1 MSKMGP
7 VIICSQGI
15 MKQANISKCVLLQL
29 QKNVSCSN
37 YRDNNSYDQSRT
49 VLQNLNK
56 SKPHKEVWNTLWSH
70 ALNYVHAHISYLHC
84 TLNAVSQPKKKTK
97 TKNKHCLSS
106 KPHKEVWNTL
116 WSHALMCMHIY
127 HIYIV
132 LECSVSTK
140 KNKKQT
146 LLDRKAHV

>member
-7 VIICSQGI
+7 VNICSQGI
-15 MKQANISKCVLLQL
+15 MKQATISKCVLLQL

-37 YRDNNSYDQSRT
+37 YRDNNSYDQSRM

-70 ALNYVHAHISYLHC
+70 KLIY
-84 TLNAVSQPKKKTK
+84 
-97 TKNKHCLSS
+97 
-106 KPHKEVWNTL
+106 
-116 WSHALMCMHIY
+116 MHIY

-132 LECSVSTK
+132 LESGVST
-140 KNKKQT
+140 KNKKQKT
-146 LLDRKAHV
+146 KNKHCLLVTSIKIRTSRRQTRLATSKTKTSSRARPCQYVRRQVCVH